1 MATLVSQMGGMV
13 ADQYQIDQLQY
24 VSHPTGDEVPKNSL
38 FPNESIPVNNHVPF
52 HTSSHYGAVPCF
64 DPHWGGGNGTPVVPI
79 FDKSQGY
86 PDATPVVTLLVK
98 THGYLDEDQMLKKK
112 EIRHFSHRHPLRLS
126 EFQEEDSIVCSV
138 REIKHESHL
147 KHPLALISSPLYQSS
162 NFTCDACLRVGSSF
176 AYQCKT
182 CKFDLHVNCA
192 SLPKTVKRGDHEHK
206 LVLLYSSPYKKP
218 MKDEEA
224 ASLLCD
230 VCDRIVDERCWVY
243 NCKKCD
249 FGSYLECVSIT
260 EDESPTTTE
269 MEFLKSQ
276 MEMNTQNV
284 EFMLSLWD

>member
-1 MATLVSQMGGMV
+1 MQK
-13 ADQYQIDQLQY
+13 LQ
-24 VSHPTGDEVPKNSL
+24 T
-38 FPNESIPVNNHVPF
+38 
-52 HTSSHYGAVPCF
+52 HYGAVPCF
-64 DPHWGGGNGTPVVPI
+64 DPHWGGSNGTPVVPI

-98 THGYLDEDQMLKKK
+98 THGYLDENQMLKKK

-126 EFQEEDSIVCSV
+126 EFQEGDSIVYSGCEEDLLGLGYSCITSKCNFNLHKSCFELV

-147 KHPLALISSPLYQSS
+147 EHPLALISSPLYQSG
-162 NFTCDACLRVGSSF
+162 NFTYDACLKVGSSF

-230 VCDRIVDERCWVY
+230 MCDRIIDERCWVY

-249 FGSYLECVSIT
+249 FGSHLECVSIT
-260 EDESPTTTE
+260 EDESPTAAE
-269 MEFLKSQ
+269 MEFLKSH